1 MVNVASAIRDTVPIS
16 SFNRGLAGRIFEEVK
31 KNGAKVVIKNNS
43 AECVLLSPD
52 EYIRMSDELHDARM
66 LAVSLERLTR
76 YNPSETV
83 SWHDMNARLGID
95 ENDLTGWEDID
106 LE

>member
-1 MVNVASAIRDTVPIS
+1 MTNVASAIRDTVPIS

-31 KNGAKVVIKNNS
+31 RDGAKVVMKNNA

-52 EYIRMSDELHDARM
+52 EYIRMADELEDTRL
-66 LAVSLERLTR
+66 LAVSLERLLR
-76 YNPSETV
+76 RNPAESV
-83 SWHDMNARLGID
+83 SWDDMNARLGLD
-95 ENDLTGWEDID
+95 ESDLAGWENID